1 MTTIDR
7 IPTATLIQRYGKTKL
22 YTRYFKDLG
31 ITPIRDGSSSYITPE
46 ENARIEGYH
55 EARGR
60 GRQAAEAFLAQFRE
74 TSENVLERFEPGPER
89 SELSFRTQD
98 TPGSY
103 GASPILT
110 DVRLFQFLE
119 VMARHFAAQSNPLAN
134 LEAIERAY
142 ERGWQLSSSQ
152 LAPLIG
158 VKKMPKSPVRR
169 FGFVFERVG
178 RNGAEAAWTIS
189 KV

>member
-22 YTRYFKDLG
+22 YTQYFKDLG

-46 ENARIEGYH
+46 ENDRIEGYH

-60 GRQAAEAFLAQFRE
+60 GKQAVEIFLAQFG
-74 TSENVLERFEPGPER
+74 TSENVLERPELGLER
-89 SELSFRTQD
+89 SELGFKTQD
-98 TPGSY
+98 TPGTY
-103 GASPILT
+103 GTPILT

-119 VMARHFAAQSNPLAN
+119 VMARHFSAQANPLAN

-158 VKKMPKSPVRR
+158 CKKMPKSPVRR
-169 FGFVFERVG
+169 FGFMFERIG
-178 RNGAEAAWTIS
+178 RNGAEAAWRIS
-189 KV
+189 KI